1 MELKNAVIVAYG
13 RTGIAKAIKGSLR
26 YTGCVDYG
34 TQVLKGI
41 LAKNPGFD
49 PELAE
54 DLICGCA
61 IPEAEQ
67 GLNIGRILADSS
79 GFPLTTAG
87 QTVNRFCSSGL
98 QSIASAANAIMAGQ
112 AKCIVAGGL
121 ENMSKVQMHR
131 VSIIPDAAGFGTYP
145 DNYVTMG
152 VTAEN
157 VAAKY
162 GISR

>member
-1 MELKNAVIVAYG
+1 MERKNAVVVAFG
-13 RTGIAKAIKGSLR
+13 RSAIAKAIKGSLR

-34 TQVLKGI
+34 SQVLKGI
-41 LAKNPGFD
+41 LAKYPGFD
-49 PELAE
+49 PTLAE

-67 GLNIGRILADSS
+67 GLNIGRLLADSS

-112 AKCIVAGGL
+112 A
-121 ENMSKVQMHR
+121 Q
-131 VSIIPDAAGFGTYP
+131 
-145 DNYVTMG
+145 
-152 VTAEN
+152 
-157 VAAKY
+157 
-162 GISR
+162 